1 MADGLLSVN
10 DVVPTANATEQAQIL
25 AALSSTPYPVAA
37 DRPLT
42 TTRGDARALHQ
53 VEVSRGGAFVP
64 ISGVLW
70 FATKTAAD
78 TWGQSNPALL
88 AVGDRCVAANMDYR
102 WNGAAWKGVLPV
114 AGDFVGNTSAGG
126 TATVAHSLGAV
137 PTSVIAT
144 DRNTGAIPGQRKVV
158 KVVASDQQ
166 IQFAVYNTT
175 NGTLLA
181 SNPVEFEWVAFP

>member
-1 MADGLLSVN
+1 M
-10 DVVPTANATEQAQIL
+10 
-25 AALSSTPYPVAA
+25 
-37 DRPLT
+37 
-42 TTRGDARALHQ
+42 
-53 VEVSRGGAFVP
+53 
-64 ISGVLW
+64 
-70 FATKTAAD
+70 
-78 TWGQSNPALL
+78 
-88 AVGDRCVAANMDYR
+88 
-102 WNGAAWKGVLPV
+102 
-114 AGDFVGNTSAGG
+114 GNTSAGG